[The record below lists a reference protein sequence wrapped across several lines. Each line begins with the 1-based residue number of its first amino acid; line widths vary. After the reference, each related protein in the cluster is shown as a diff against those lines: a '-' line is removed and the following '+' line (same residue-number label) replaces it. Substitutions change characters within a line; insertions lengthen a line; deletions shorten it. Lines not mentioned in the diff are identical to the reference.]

1 MILIEIKKE
10 ARYLNKPEQAIEH
23 HNNPKEK
30 MKIYK
35 IRKSLKVIDLGQNR
49 IPDKISPG
57 KFLHPE
63 TPQNI

>member
-35 IRKSLKVIDLGQNR
+35 IRKIFESYRFRAKPDPGQN
-49 IPDKISPG
+49 
-57 KFLHPE
+57 
-63 TPQNI
+63 